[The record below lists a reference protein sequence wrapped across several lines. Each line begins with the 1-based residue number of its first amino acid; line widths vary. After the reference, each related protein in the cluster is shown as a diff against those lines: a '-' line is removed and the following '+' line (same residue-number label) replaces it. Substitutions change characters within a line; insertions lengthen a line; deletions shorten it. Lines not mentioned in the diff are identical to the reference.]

1 MAKRPPK
8 FDPELLDALLAGE
21 DPKTVLSS
29 KGLFGDLKKAL
40 AERMLN
46 AELDHHLAQPEEE
59 ASGNHRNGSSSKT
72 VLAEDAKLE
81 LQIPRDRQ
89 GRFEPALIA
98 KYQRRL
104 PGFDDKVI
112 AMYARGMTTRQ
123 IQAIL
128 LEIYGLEVS
137 PELIS
142 TVTDGVM
149 EEVNQW
155 QMRPLERVYAF
166 VFFDALRVKIRD
178 DGTVKNK
185 AVYLAIGYRYSG
197 QKEVLGIWIE
207 QAEGAKF
214 WLRVMNELK
223 SRGLED
229 ILVAVIDG
237 LKGFP
242 EAIETVFP
250 QTRIQTCI
258 VHLLRYSMQFV
269 SWKDRKALSQALK
282 LVYQAPTADVARDE
296 LENFTHSVWGQ
307 KFPMVAESWKRN
319 WERIIPFFDFPE
331 FIRKIIYTTNAI
343 ESLNGRVRKAV
354 QVRGHFPNDE
364 AALKLIWLV
373 LRNVARTWDNPPLY
387 WRKVKTQLAIM
398 FKERLADVA

>member
-1 MAKRPPK
+1 MAKKSVK

-21 DPKTVLSS
+21 DPKTVLTS

-46 AELDHHLAQPEEE
+46 AELEQHLSQPEEA
-59 ASGNHRNGSSSKT
+59 ASGNHKNGSSSKT
-72 VLAEDAKLE
+72 VLTPDEKLD
-81 LQIPRDRQ
+81 LDIPRDRQ

-123 IQAIL
+123 IQATL
-128 LEIYGLEVS
+128 LEIYGHEVS

-142 TVTDGVM
+142 TITDAVM
-149 EEVNQW
+149 EDVHQW
-155 QMRPLERVYAF
+155 QMRPLERLYAF

-178 DGTVKNK
+178 EGTVKNK

-197 QKEVLGIWIE
+197 HKEILGIWIE
-207 QAEGAKF
+207 QTEGAKF

-242 EAIETVFP
+242 EAIETVYP

-269 SWKDRKALSQALK
+269 SWKDRKQLAEALK
-282 LVYQAPTADVARDE
+282 LIYQAPTVEIARQE
-296 LENFTHSVWGQ
+296 LENFTHGVWGQ

-319 WERIIPFFDFPE
+319 WERVIPFFDFPE
-331 FIRKIIYTTNAI
+331 VIRKIIYTTNMI

-354 QVRGHFPNDE
+354 QLRGHFPHDE
-364 AALKLIWLV
+364 AAMKLIWLV
-373 LRNVARTWDNPPLY
+373 LRNVAKKWEKPPIY
-387 WRKVKTQLAIM
+387 WRRVKTQLAIM
-398 FKERLADVA
+398 FKERLADIA

>member
-1 MAKRPPK
+1 MVKKLPAYPP
-8 FDPELLDALLAGE
+8 EVLDAILAGK
-21 DPKTVLSS
+21 DPKTALDLE
-29 KGLFGDLKKAL
+29 GLFGDLKKAI

-46 AELDHHLAQPEEE
+46 AELEHHLEQPEEQ
-59 ASGNHRNGSSSKT
+59 ATGNHRNGHSSKT
-72 VLAEDAKLE
+72 VLTKDQE
-81 LQIPRDRQ
+81 LRLNIPRDRQ
-89 GRFEPALIA
+89 GRFEPALIG

-112 AMYARGMTTRQ
+112 TMYARGMTMRD
-123 IQAIL
+123 IQATL
-128 LEIYGLEVS
+128 LELYGLEVS

-142 TVTDGVM
+142 TITDGVM
-149 EEVNQW
+149 EEVKQW
-155 QMRPLERVYAF
+155 QMRPLERLYAF

-207 QAEGAKF
+207 QTEGAKF

-229 ILVAVIDG
+229 ILIAVIDG

-242 EAIETVFP
+242 EAIEAVFP

-269 SWKDRKALSQALK
+269 SWKDRKALAQALK
-282 LVYQAPTADVARDE
+282 LIYQAQTAEIARQE
-296 LENFTHSVWGQ
+296 LEAFEQGPWGQ
-307 KFPMVAESWKRN
+307 KFPMIAESWKRN
-319 WERIIPFFDFPE
+319 WEHVIPLFDFPQI
-331 FIRKIIYTTNAI
+331 IRKMIYTTNAI

-364 AALKLIWLV
+364 AATKLIWLV
-373 LRNVARTWDNPPLY
+373 LRNVAKKWSSPPRD
-387 WRKVKTQLAIM
+387 WRQVKTQLAIQ
-398 FKERLADVA
+398 FKERLAGAT